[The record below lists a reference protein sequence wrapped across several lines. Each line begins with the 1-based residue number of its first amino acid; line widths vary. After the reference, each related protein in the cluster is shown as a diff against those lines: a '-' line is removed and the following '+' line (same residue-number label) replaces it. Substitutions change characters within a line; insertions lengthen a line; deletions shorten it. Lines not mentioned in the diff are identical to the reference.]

1 MVSIDVLLLLMCV
14 VNVVVGFVAV
24 VSDVTIDFVCVV
36 VVCIVIFVCDAA
48 GCVFGAAVSCVGVK
62 LILVGIEGFVFGA
75 AVGFNCVLIVVGIVI
90 VAFLVL
96 QLVLLV
102 LNRFLM

>member
-36 VVCIVIFVCDAA
+36 VVCIVIFVCDAT
-48 GCVFGAAVSCVGVK
+48 GCVFGAAVS
-62 LILVGIEGFVFGA
+62 
-75 AVGFNCVLIVVGIVI
+75 FNCVLIVVGIVI